1 MSQRLPV
8 ADRAEVRRDTVELL
22 RAERGRATSAVL
34 LSCLATGAGLVGPY
48 LLGRIVDM
56 VQAGTATLGR
66 IDLLAAGVLAAAFV
80 QLLLTRYAR
89 RAVYRF
95 GEHVLRRL
103 REDFVGRVL
112 TLPTRVVERSGT
124 GDLTT
129 RASADVGNVGTSLRG
144 ALPEIS
150 MGVLQVVVLVAAVT
164 WLHPLLGLCAL
175 VGFPLVWPAARWYLR
190 RSRETYLAEG
200 AALSA
205 ALEGTSATAEGG
217 RTVES
222 LGVQADRR
230 RVTDRDVGVLY
241 RARRGGLRL
250 RSVLFPVAESVFVL
264 PVAVVLLVGGFLYLN
279 GGIGLG
285 ALVTCLLYVQQMVD
299 PTIGVTQRLEELQ
312 RAAASFAR
320 LRGVQ
325 RLPEESADPGLVPSD
340 DRIELCGVR
349 YAYVPGHDVL
359 RGIDLTVRPGERLA
373 VVGPSGAGKSTIGR
387 LLSGADSP
395 GSGRVLLGGVPVAEL
410 APEVLRERIVL
421 VNQEHHVFTGTLREN
436 LAIAADGGGS
446 VDDST
451 LLAALDAV
459 DADWV
464 GGLPEGLD
472 TRVGSGGE
480 ALSPARAQ
488 QVALARVV
496 LLDPHTVVLDEAT
509 SLLDPRTARHTERSL
524 AAVLEGRTVIAIAH
538 RLHTAHDADRV
549 AVVAEG
555 RVTELGTHDELIA
568 AGGAYAALWSS
579 WHGTD

>member
-1 MSQRLPV
+1 MSLPV
-8 ADRAEVRRDTVELL
+8 ADRAEVRRDTVRLL
-22 RAERGRATSAVL
+22 RSERARVVRVIL
-34 LSCLATGAGLVGPY
+34 LTCLATGAGLVGPY
-48 LLGRIVDM
+48 LLGRIVNL
-56 VQAGTATLGR
+56 VEAGTATLGTVDR
-66 IDLLAAGVLAAAFV
+66 LAAGVLAAAFV

-112 TLPTRVVERSGT
+112 SLPPRVVERSGT

-129 RASADVGNVGTSLRG
+129 RVSADVGNVGTSLRG

-150 MGVLQVVVLVAAVT
+150 MGVLQVLVLVVAIT

-175 VGFPLVWPAARWYLR
+175 LGFPLVWPAARWYLR
-190 RSRETYLAEG
+190 RSRGTYLAEG
-200 AALSA
+200 AALST
-205 ALEGTSATAEGG
+205 ALEGATATAEGG
-217 RTVES
+217 RTVEA
-222 LGVQADRR
+222 LRVQEDRR
-230 RVTDRDVGVLY
+230 GVTDRDVGVLY
-241 RARRGGLRL
+241 RARRGSLRL
-250 RSVLFPVAESVFVL
+250 RSVLFPVAEAVFVL
-264 PVAVVLLVGGFLYLN
+264 PVSVTLMVGGAMYLN
-279 GGIGLG
+279 GGISLG
-285 ALVTCLLYVQQMVD
+285 VLVTCLLYVQQMVD

-312 RAAASFAR
+312 RAGASFAR

-325 RLPEESADPGLVPSD
+325 RLPEESAGSGRVPAD
-340 DRIELCGVR
+340 DRIELSGVR
-349 YAYVPGHDVL
+349 YSYVPGHDVL
-359 RGIDLTVRPGERLA
+359 RGIDLSVRPGERLA
-373 VVGPSGAGKSTIGR
+373 VVGPSGAGKTTIGR
-387 LLSGADSP
+387 LLSGADAP
-395 GSGRVLLGGVPVAEL
+395 GAGRVLLGGVPVAEL

-436 LAIAADGGGS
+436 LAIAAPEGVD
-446 VDDST
+446 VDDTALSR
-451 LLAALDAV
+451 ALDAV
-459 DADWV
+459 DADWAR
-464 GGLPEGLD
+464 GLADGLD

-549 AVVAEG
+549 AVVADG

>member
-1 MSQRLPV
+1 MSHRLPV
-8 ADRAEVRRDTVELL
+8 ADRAQVRRDTLLLL
-22 RAERGRATSAVL
+22 RSERGRVARVVL
-34 LSCLATGAGLVGPY
+34 LTCLATGAGLVGPY

-56 VQAGTATLGR
+56 VQAGTATLGAVDR
-66 IDLLAAGVLAAAFV
+66 LAAGVLAAAFV

-112 TLPTRVVERSGT
+112 SLPTRVVERSGT

-129 RASADVGNVGTSLRG
+129 RVSADVGNVGGSLRG

-150 MGVLQVVVLVAAVT
+150 MGLLQILVLVAAIT

-175 VGFPLVWPAARWYLR
+175 LGFPLVWPAARWYLR

-200 AALSA
+200 TALST
-205 ALEGTSATAEGG
+205 ALEGTTATAEGG
-217 RTVES
+217 RTVEA
-222 LGVQADRR
+222 LRIEEDRR
-230 RVTDRDVGVLY
+230 AVTDRDVGVLY
-241 RARRGGLRL
+241 RARRGSLRL

-264 PVAVVLLVGGFLYLN
+264 PVSVTLLVGGALYLN

-285 ALVTCLLYVQQMVD
+285 TLVTCLLYVQQMVD
-299 PTIGVTQRLEELQ
+299 PTIGVTQRIEELQ
-312 RAAASFAR
+312 RAGASFAR

-325 RLPEESADPGLVPSD
+325 RLPEESSDPGLVPAD
-340 DRIELCGVR
+340 DRIELSGVR

-359 RGIDLTVRPGERLA
+359 RGIDLSVRPGERLA
-373 VVGPSGAGKSTIGR
+373 VVGPSGAGKTTLGR
-387 LLSGADSP
+387 LLSGADVP
-395 GSGRVLLGGVPVAEL
+395 GSGHVSLGGVPVAEL
-410 APEVLRERIVL
+410 APGVLRERIVL
-421 VNQEHHVFTGTLREN
+421 VNQEHHVFAGTLREN
-436 LAIAADGGGS
+436 LAIAAAEGAD
-446 VDDST
+446 VDDGT
-451 LLAALDAV
+451 LLSALDAV

-464 GGLPEGLD
+464 RGLADGLD

-549 AVVAEG
+549 AVVEDG
-555 RVTELGTHDELIA
+555 RVTELGSHEELIA